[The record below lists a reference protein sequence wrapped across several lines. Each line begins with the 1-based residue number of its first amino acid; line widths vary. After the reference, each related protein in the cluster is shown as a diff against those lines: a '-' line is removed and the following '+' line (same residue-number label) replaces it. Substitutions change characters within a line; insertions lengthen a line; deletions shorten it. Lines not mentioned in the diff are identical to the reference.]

1 MPPTRQLQPSTT
13 KKPSRTPHVPTHLLP
28 QHWPSPAESAY
39 FSCLRTD
46 TASFM
51 FVSQR
56 RAGPGTQSDW
66 QVGWMRAGGSQSAH
80 GNAGVWQLPL
90 WSEQGGLLTAAIS
103 ACLCASAQS
112 GQISILTGLQFP
124 LPPGSLLGLQL
135 FLLLVFK
142 SESHNRALPYILFYI
157 VLKSFLAQTASSRE
171 QLPGSRCHIM
181 FFHILPHIPPPPHH
195 SGPHTVLR
203 LLRKRTKH

>member
-1 MPPTRQLQPSTT
+1 M
-13 KKPSRTPHVPTHLLP
+13 V
-28 QHWPSPAESAY
+28 
-39 FSCLRTD
+39 
-46 TASFM
+46 
-51 FVSQR
+51 
-56 RAGPGTQSDW
+56 RA
-66 QVGWMRAGGSQSAH
+66 
-80 GNAGVWQLPL
+80 N
-90 WSEQGGLLTAAIS
+90 
-103 ACLCASAQS
+103 
-112 GQISILTGLQFP
+112 
-124 LPPGSLLGLQL
+124 PPGSLLGLQL

-203 LLRKRTKH
+203 LLRKRTKHQANRCKPCLCPSLTADSISGSNSKFQTDKEQTFSKRDQTVSIFSSAGPTVSTATAQFCHYWGKSKCRQYINE